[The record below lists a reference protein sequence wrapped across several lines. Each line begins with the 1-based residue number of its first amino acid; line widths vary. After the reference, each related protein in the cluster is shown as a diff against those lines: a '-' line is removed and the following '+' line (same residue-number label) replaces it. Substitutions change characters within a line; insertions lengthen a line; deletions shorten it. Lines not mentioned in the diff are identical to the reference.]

1 MTRPHSHLRDY
12 QKYIK
17 THVLEAW
24 KSHKSIMLQMPTGT
38 GKTHLLASII
48 YDSLKRMGN
57 GVSGL
62 WHTAAKLVEQIE
74 ETMERYGIPS
84 IPKEDGRVR
93 AMSIQW
99 LSRHLADFH
108 ESPNLIVIDGRLTM
122 HWLKRIRSCGYV
134 ILRQKIGLD
143 GYPLPDEPQGIHGLV

>member
-48 YDSLKRMGN
+48 YDSLKEDGKRC
-57 GVSGL
+57 V
-62 WHTAAKLVEQIE
+62 WIVAHRRELVEQIE

-84 IPKEDGRVR
+84 IP
-93 AMSIQW
+93 
-99 LSRHLADFH
+99 
-108 ESPNLIVIDGRLTM
+108 N
-122 HWLKRIRSCGYV
+122 
-134 ILRQKIGLD
+134 
-143 GYPLPDEPQGIHGLV
+143 

>member
-1 MTRPHSHLRDY
+1 MIRPHSHLRDY
-12 QKYIK
+12 QKYIQ
-17 THVLEAW
+17 THVVEAW

-48 YDSLKRMGN
+48 YDSLKEN
-57 GVSGL
+57 GKRYV
-62 WHTAAKLVEQIE
+62 WIVAHRRELVEQIE

-99 LSRHLADFH
+99 LSRHLADLH
-108 ESPNLIVIDGRLTM
+108 ETPNLIVIDEAHHALAKT
-122 HWLKRIRSCGYV
+122 
-134 ILRQKIGLD
+134 RQKNWA
-143 GYPLPDEPQGIHGLV
+143 